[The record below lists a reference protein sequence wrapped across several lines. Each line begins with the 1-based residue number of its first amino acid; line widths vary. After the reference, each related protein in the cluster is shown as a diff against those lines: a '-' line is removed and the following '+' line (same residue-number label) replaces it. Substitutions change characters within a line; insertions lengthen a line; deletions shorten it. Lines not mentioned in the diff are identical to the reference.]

1 MSELWI
7 RNPDSEELTDDAN
20 TAPSETDASESK
32 SPPPPITNSANPT
45 F

>member
-32 SPPPPITNSANPT
+32 SPPKLLLQTANT
-45 F
+45 TT